1 MARPDSY
8 STSQKLLH
16 WVLFGLVAVLYLLT
30 YGDGLFPRGSAG
42 RAWAWWLHISFGLL
56 LAGLVI
62 ARIGMRITR
71 SVPAPPAD
79 MHGWARR
86 LASVTHLLLYFL
98 LIALPIAG
106 VTLTWARGDFARQ
119 VLEVHGLL
127 ANTIIFIA
135 AGHAAAALW
144 HHFVLRDGVLNRMLP
159 GRGRRAEAHT
169 RDAHS
174 DQPLQSSG

>member
-16 WVLFGLVAVLYLLT
+16 WALFGLVAVLYLLT

-71 SVPAPPAD
+71 Q
-79 MHGWARR
+79 G
-86 LASVTHLLLYFL
+86 ASHL
-98 LIALPIAG
+98 
-106 VTLTWARGDFARQ
+106 
-119 VLEVHGLL
+119 
-127 ANTIIFIA
+127 
-135 AGHAAAALW
+135 
-144 HHFVLRDGVLNRMLP
+144 
-159 GRGRRAEAHT
+159 
-169 RDAHS
+169 
-174 DQPLQSSG
+174 